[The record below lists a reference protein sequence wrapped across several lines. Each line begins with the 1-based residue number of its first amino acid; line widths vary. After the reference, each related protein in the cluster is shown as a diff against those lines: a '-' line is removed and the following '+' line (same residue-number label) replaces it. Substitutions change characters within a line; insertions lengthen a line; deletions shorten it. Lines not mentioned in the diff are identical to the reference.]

1 MVPVERREATLNR
14 LLPFRFV
21 GVGLKTAKDFIT
33 ITNAAR
39 YGECLHVHFSQHAKD
54 THMLEMGHMHAY
66 MHTCILIHHFLS
78 SESIR
83 LT

>member
-54 THMLEMGHMHAY
+54 MHMLEMGH
-66 MHTCILIHHFLS
+66 ILIHQFLS
-78 SESIR
+78 SESI
-83 LT
+83 LLNINGGPMI